1 MIKSFYNFFEK
12 YKIIIFFFLTLI
24 SIASLGRAFY
34 QAQLISF
41 DFHFSPSKLVAEGVN
56 HYEYILDGNHNDGP
70 DDKIMYDQNG
80 VYAQG
85 LFVLLIPFTYIGWDN
100 AKLVWSILNIILA
113 LLIPLLLCKKFETPK
128 FQTLL
133 IVNLFLISTVFR
145 IHIGYGQQTLL
156 ALIFLILPFISNS
169 KLSIIFSGIS
179 FFKFNIGYVLFLYF
193 LSLSKIKNIIL
204 SAIPCIVGWLI
215 YCLLTDTN
223 LIKNLFQPIQLLL
236 FWDEGKAFPVTIFSL
251 LKNISNFPPIF
262 ALIIPIILNFFVIIY
277 IKHLNDNLYK
287 LSILCLSAL
296 AFMPHQIH
304 DYVLLVPLLIFS
316 VKNFDKDICKINILF
331 IFYFFFFLRIISL
344 IYGIQPWEF
353 PYGLFGYFNNF
364 LSISIVCLNLF
375 FYKNTKL
382 SNQL

>member
-1 MIKSFYNFFEK
+1 MIRFFYNFFEK
-12 YKIIIFFFLTLI
+12 YKIILLFFLILLSVI
-24 SIASLGRAFY
+24 SLGRAFY

-41 DFHFSPSKLVAEGVN
+41 DFHFSPTKLVADGIN
-56 HYEYILDGNHNDGP
+56 HYEYILDGNHDDGP

-85 LFVLLIPFTYIGWDN
+85 LFVILIPFTYIGWDN

-113 LLIPLLLCKKFETPK
+113 ILIPLLLCKKFDLSK

-156 ALIFLILPFISNS
+156 TLFFLILPFINNS
-169 KLSIIFSGIS
+169 KLSVIFSGIS
-179 FFKFNIGYVLFLYF
+179 FFKFNIGYALFLYF
-193 LSLSKIKNIIL
+193 LSLKKIKNIVL
-204 SAIPCIVGWLI
+204 SAIPCIIGWLV

-223 LIKNLFQPIQLLL
+223 LIKNLFQPLQLLL
-236 FWDEGKAFPVTIFSL
+236 FWDEGKAFPVTFFSL
-251 LKNISNFPPIF
+251 LKNINNFPQIL
-262 ALIIPIILNFFVIIY
+262 ALVIPLILNFLIIIH
-277 IKHLNDNLYK
+277 IKKFSDNLYK

-316 VKNFDKDICKINILF
+316 IKNFDKNISKINIIF
-331 IFYFFFFLRIISL
+331 IFYFFYFLRIISFV
-344 IYGIQPWEF
+344 YGTQPWEF
-353 PYGLFGYFNNF
+353 PYGLFGYFNN
-364 LSISIVCLNLF
+364 LLTISILCINLLIF
-375 FYKNTKL
+375 KDIRLKN
-382 SNQL
+382 

>member
-12 YKIIIFFFLTLI
+12 YKIIIFFFFTLI

-56 HYEYILDGNHNDGP
+56 HYEYILDGNHDDGP

-85 LFVLLIPFTYIGWDN
+85 LFVILIPFTYMGWDN

-113 LLIPLLLCKKFETPK
+113 LLIPLLLCKKFEIPK

-133 IVNLFLISTVFR
+133 ITNLFLISTVFR

-251 LKNISNFPPIF
+251 LKNINNFPPIF

-287 LSILCLSAL
+287 LTILCLSAL

-316 VKNFDKDICKINILF
+316 VKNFDKGICKINILF
-331 IFYFFFFLRIISL
+331 IFYFFFILRIFSL
-344 IYGIQPWEF
+344 IYDIQPWEF

-364 LSISIVCLNLF
+364 LTISIVCINLF

-382 SNQL
+382 SN

>member
-56 HYEYILDGNHNDGP
+56 HYEYILDGNHDDGP

-85 LFVLLIPFTYIGWDN
+85 LFVLLIPFTYMGWDN

-113 LLIPLLLCKKFETPK
+113 LLIPLLLCKKFEIPK

-251 LKNISNFPPIF
+251 LKNINNFPPIF
-262 ALIIPIILNFFVIIY
+262 ALIIPIILNFFVLIY

-331 IFYFFFFLRIISL
+331 IFYFFFFLRIFSL
-344 IYGIQPWEF
+344 MYDTQPWEF
-353 PYGLFGYFNNF
+353 PYGLFGYFNNS
-364 LSISIVCLNLF
+364 LTILIVCLNLF

-382 SNQL
+382 SY

>member
-1 MIKSFYNFFEK
+1 MIRFFYNFFEK
-12 YKIIIFFFLTLI
+12 YKIILLFFLTLLSVI
-24 SIASLGRAFY
+24 SLGRAFY

-41 DFHFSPSKLVAEGVN
+41 DFHFSPTKLVADGIN
-56 HYEYILDGNHNDGP
+56 HYEYILDGNHDDGP

-85 LFVLLIPFTYIGWDN
+85 LFVILIPFTYIGWDN

-113 LLIPLLLCKKFETPK
+113 ILIPLLLCKKFDLSK

-156 ALIFLILPFISNS
+156 TLFFLILPFINNS
-169 KLSIIFSGIS
+169 KLSVIFSGIS
-179 FFKFNIGYVLFLYF
+179 FFKFNIGYALFLYF
-193 LSLSKIKNIIL
+193 LSLKKIKNIVL
-204 SAIPCIVGWLI
+204 SAIPCIIGWLV

-223 LIKNLFQPIQLLL
+223 LIKNLFQPLQLLL
-236 FWDEGKAFPVTIFSL
+236 FWDEGKAFPVTFFSL
-251 LKNISNFPPIF
+251 LKNINNFPQIL
-262 ALIIPIILNFFVIIY
+262 ALVIPLILNFLIIIH
-277 IKHLNDNLYK
+277 IKKFSDNLYK

-316 VKNFDKDICKINILF
+316 IKNFDKNISKINIIF
-331 IFYFFFFLRIISL
+331 IFYFFYFLRIISFV
-344 IYGIQPWEF
+344 YGTQPWEF
-353 PYGLFGYFNNF
+353 PYGLFGYFNN
-364 LSISIVCLNLF
+364 LLTISILCINLLIF
-375 FYKNTKL
+375 KDIKLKN
-382 SNQL
+382 

>member
-1 MIKSFYNFFEK
+1 MIKLFYNFFEK

-24 SIASLGRAFY
+24 SITSVGRAFY

-56 HYEYILDGNHNDGP
+56 HYEYILDGNHDDGP

-85 LFVLLIPFTYIGWDN
+85 LFVLLIPFTYMGWDN

-113 LLIPLLLCKKFETPK
+113 LLIPLLLCKKFEIPK

-251 LKNISNFPPIF
+251 LKNINNFPPIF

-331 IFYFFFFLRIISL
+331 IFYFFFFLRIFSL
-344 IYGIQPWEF
+344 IYDTQPWEF

-364 LSISIVCLNLF
+364 LTISIVCLNLF

-382 SNQL
+382 SS

>member
-100 AKLVWSILNIILA
+100 AKLIWSILNIILA
-113 LLIPLLLCKKFETPK
+113 LLIPLLLCKKFEIPK

-251 LKNISNFPPIF
+251 LKNINNFPPIF

-331 IFYFFFFLRIISL
+331 IFYFFFFLRILSL
-344 IYGIQPWEF
+344 IYDIQPWEF

-364 LSISIVCLNLF
+364 LTISIVCLNLF

-382 SNQL
+382 SS

>member
-12 YKIIIFFFLTLI
+12 YKIFLIFFLTLLSII
-24 SIASLGRAFY
+24 SVGNAFY

-41 DFHFSPSKLVAEGVN
+41 DFHFSPTKLVADGIN
-56 HYEYILDGNHNDGP
+56 HYEYILDGNHDDGP

-85 LFVLLIPFTYIGWDN
+85 LFVMLIPFTYLGWEN
-100 AKLVWSILNIILA
+100 AKLVWSILNITIA
-113 LLIPLLLCKKFETPK
+113 LFIPLLLCKKFHISK
-128 FQTLL
+128 FQTFL

-156 ALIFLILPFISNS
+156 TLIFLILPFVSSS

-193 LSLSKIKNIIL
+193 LSLKKFKNIIF
-204 SAIPCIVGWLI
+204 SAIPCIIGWLI
-215 YCLLTDTN
+215 YCFLTDTN
-223 LIKNLFQPIQLLL
+223 LIKNLFQPLQLLL

-251 LKNISNFPPIF
+251 LKNINDFPPLL
-262 ALIIPIILNFFVIIY
+262 ALIIPLILNFVIIVY
-277 IKHLNDNLYK
+277 IKNFSDNLYR

-316 VKNFDKDICKINILF
+316 IKNFDNNISKINIFF
-331 IFYFFFFLRIISL
+331 IFYFFYFLRIFSM
-344 IYGIQPWEF
+344 IYGTQPWEF
-353 PYGLFGYFNNF
+353 PYGLFGYLNNF
-364 LSISIVCLNLF
+364 LTILIVCLNLF
-375 FYKNTKL
+375 YNKNFEQE
-382 SNQL
+382 N

>member
-1 MIKSFYNFFEK
+1 MIRFFYNFFEK
-12 YKIIIFFFLTLI
+12 YKIILLFFLTLLSVI
-24 SIASLGRAFY
+24 SLGRAFY

-41 DFHFSPSKLVAEGVN
+41 DFHFSPTKLVADGIN
-56 HYEYILDGNHNDGP
+56 HYEYILDGNHDDGP

-85 LFVLLIPFTYIGWDN
+85 LFVILIPFTYIGWDN

-113 LLIPLLLCKKFETPK
+113 ILIPLLLCKKFDLSK

-156 ALIFLILPFISNS
+156 TLFFLILPFINNS
-169 KLSIIFSGIS
+169 KLSVIFSGIS
-179 FFKFNIGYVLFLYF
+179 FFKFNIGYALFLYF
-193 LSLSKIKNIIL
+193 LSLKKINNIVL
-204 SAIPCIVGWLI
+204 SAIPCIIGWLV

-223 LIKNLFQPIQLLL
+223 LIKNLFQPLQLLL
-236 FWDEGKAFPVTIFSL
+236 FWDEGKAFPVTFFSL
-251 LKNISNFPPIF
+251 LKNINNFPQIL
-262 ALIIPIILNFFVIIY
+262 ALVIPLILNFLIIIH
-277 IKHLNDNLYK
+277 IKKFSDNLYK

-316 VKNFDKDICKINILF
+316 IKNFDKNISKINIIF
-331 IFYFFFFLRIISL
+331 IFYFFYFLRIISFV
-344 IYGIQPWEF
+344 YGTQPWEF
-353 PYGLFGYFNNF
+353 PYGLFGYFNN
-364 LSISIVCLNLF
+364 LLTISILCINLLIF
-375 FYKNTKL
+375 KDIRLKN
-382 SNQL
+382 

>member
-1 MIKSFYNFFEK
+1 MIRFFYNFFEK
-12 YKIIIFFFLTLI
+12 YKIILLFFLTLL
-24 SIASLGRAFY
+24 SIISLGGAFY

-41 DFHFSPSKLVAEGVN
+41 DFHFSPTKLVADGIN
-56 HYEYILDGNHNDGP
+56 HYEYILDGNHDDGP

-85 LFVLLIPFTYIGWDN
+85 LFIILIPFTYIGWDN

-113 LLIPLLLCKKFETPK
+113 ILIPLLLCKKFDLSK

-156 ALIFLILPFISNS
+156 TLFFLILPFINNS
-169 KLSIIFSGIS
+169 KLSVIFSGIS
-179 FFKFNIGYVLFLYF
+179 FFKFNIGYALFLYF
-193 LSLSKIKNIIL
+193 LSLKKIKNIVL
-204 SAIPCIVGWLI
+204 SAIPCIIGWLV

-223 LIKNLFQPIQLLL
+223 LIKNLIQPLQLLL
-236 FWDEGKAFPVTIFSL
+236 FWDEGKAFPVTFFSL
-251 LKNISNFPPIF
+251 LKNINNFPQI
-262 ALIIPIILNFFVIIY
+262 LTLVIPLILNFLIIIH
-277 IKHLNDNLYK
+277 IKKFSDNLYK

-316 VKNFDKDICKINILF
+316 IKNFDKNISKINIIF
-331 IFYFFFFLRIISL
+331 IFYFFYFLRIISFV
-344 IYGIQPWEF
+344 YGTQPWEF
-353 PYGLFGYFNNF
+353 PYGLFGYFNN
-364 LSISIVCLNLF
+364 LLTISILCINLLMF
-375 FYKNTKL
+375 RDIRLKN
-382 SNQL
+382 

>member
-24 SIASLGRAFY
+24 SITSVGRAFY

-85 LFVLLIPFTYIGWDN
+85 LFVLLIPFTYMGWDN

-113 LLIPLLLCKKFETPK
+113 LLIPLLLCKKFEIPK

-251 LKNISNFPPIF
+251 LKNINNFPPIF

-331 IFYFFFFLRIISL
+331 IFYFFFFLRIFSL
-344 IYGIQPWEF
+344 IYDTQPWEF

-364 LSISIVCLNLF
+364 LTISIVCLNLF

-382 SNQL
+382 SS

>member
-24 SIASLGRAFY
+24 SITSVGRAFY

-56 HYEYILDGNHNDGP
+56 HYEYILDGNHDDGP

-85 LFVLLIPFTYIGWDN
+85 LFVLLIPFTYMGWDN

-113 LLIPLLLCKKFETPK
+113 LLIPLLLCKKFEIPK

-251 LKNISNFPPIF
+251 LKNINNFPPIF

-331 IFYFFFFLRIISL
+331 IFYFFFFLRIFSL
-344 IYGIQPWEF
+344 IYDIQPWEF

-364 LSISIVCLNLF
+364 LTISIVCLNLF

-382 SNQL
+382 SS

>member
-1 MIKSFYNFFEK
+1 MIRFFYNFFEK
-12 YKIIIFFFLTLI
+12 YKIILLFFLTLLSVI
-24 SIASLGRAFY
+24 SLGGAFY

-41 DFHFSPSKLVAEGVN
+41 DFHFSPTKLVADGIN
-56 HYEYILDGNHNDGP
+56 HYEYILDGNHDDGP

-85 LFVLLIPFTYIGWDN
+85 LFVILIPFTYIGWDN

-113 LLIPLLLCKKFETPK
+113 ILIPLLLCKKFDLSK

-156 ALIFLILPFISNS
+156 TLFFLILPFINNS

-179 FFKFNIGYVLFLYF
+179 FFKFNIGYALFLYF
-193 LSLSKIKNIIL
+193 LSLKKIKNIVL
-204 SAIPCIVGWLI
+204 SAIPCIIGWLV

-223 LIKNLFQPIQLLL
+223 LIKNLFQPLQLLL
-236 FWDEGKAFPVTIFSL
+236 FWDEGKAFPVTFFSL
-251 LKNISNFPPIF
+251 LKNINNFPQIL
-262 ALIIPIILNFFVIIY
+262 ALVIPLILNFLIIIH
-277 IKHLNDNLYK
+277 IKKFSDNLYK

-316 VKNFDKDICKINILF
+316 IKNFDKNISKINIIF
-331 IFYFFFFLRIISL
+331 IFYFFYFLRIISFV
-344 IYGIQPWEF
+344 YGTQPWEF
-353 PYGLFGYFNNF
+353 PYGLFGYFNN
-364 LSISIVCLNLF
+364 LLTISILCINLLIF
-375 FYKNTKL
+375 KDIRLKN
-382 SNQL
+382 

>member
-1 MIKSFYNFFEK
+1 MIRFFYNFFEK
-12 YKIIIFFFLTLI
+12 YKIILLFFLTLLSVI
-24 SIASLGRAFY
+24 SLGRAFY

-41 DFHFSPSKLVAEGVN
+41 DFHFSPTKLVADGIN
-56 HYEYILDGNHNDGP
+56 HYEYILDGNHDDGP

-85 LFVLLIPFTYIGWDN
+85 LFVILIPFTYIGWDN

-113 LLIPLLLCKKFETPK
+113 ILIPLLLCKKFDLSK

-156 ALIFLILPFISNS
+156 TLFFLILPFINNS
-169 KLSIIFSGIS
+169 KLSVIFSGIS
-179 FFKFNIGYVLFLYF
+179 FFKFNIGYALFLYF
-193 LSLSKIKNIIL
+193 LSLKKIKNIVL
-204 SAIPCIVGWLI
+204 SAIPCIIGWLV

-223 LIKNLFQPIQLLL
+223 LIKNLFQPLQLLL
-236 FWDEGKAFPVTIFSL
+236 FWDEGKAFPVTFFSL
-251 LKNISNFPPIF
+251 LKNINNFPQIL
-262 ALIIPIILNFFVIIY
+262 ALVIPLILNFLIIIH
-277 IKHLNDNLYK
+277 IKKFSDNLYK

-316 VKNFDKDICKINILF
+316 IKNFDKNISKINIIF
-331 IFYFFFFLRIISL
+331 IFYFFYFLRIISFV
-344 IYGIQPWEF
+344 YGTQPWEF
-353 PYGLFGYFNNF
+353 PYGLFGYFNN
-364 LSISIVCLNLF
+364 LLTISILCINLLIF
-375 FYKNTKL
+375 KDIRLKN
-382 SNQL
+382 